1 MKFSK
6 LTLAIAATLTA
17 TASFNALAMD
27 LYVDTK
33 TKQIYAEPG
42 RGRMLL
48 GAFEKVGSGA
58 PTTTVAAPAPAA
70 EIAAIKHDLELK
82 TNEIKALSEQAEEAK
97 KPDAV
102 KVSLNNGIRFETR
115 DGNFTSEI
123 HGRIQVDSQENV
135 NQDLHN
141 SFGTGT
147 APNNATGIPGM
158 GAPYKMDNSVGI
170 RRARLSMEGT
180 VYKDTDYKFEYDFAR
195 AGMIGSGSVAGVTQN
210 TSLAGGI
217 TDAFARYNFNKK
229 LSVKL
234 GSFKEPLTLE
244 DTTSDI
250 QTSFI
255 ERSMAVNAF
264 VDNLNIF
271 KVGIGGNYSAD
282 RWLVATAL
290 QTQGP
295 GAMNGATSYVQPTV
309 NNQSAGGDTQWE
321 LNGRVAGT
329 PWMESPTKLLHVGG
343 WGSYTS
349 VNNNLN
355 GNGSAA
361 NGGVAFGTQ
370 MGNMDRTNILNTGN
384 LTTVSATNNPASPPN
399 LVATAYNRFGAETA
413 VVYGPFSAQAE
424 FLQTNVN
431 GNGYSNNAMTGYYGY
446 VTYFL
451 TGESRNYVT
460 RTGAF
465 DRVKPNHNFDM
476 KGGWGA
482 WELLAGFDEL
492 NLRSGGGNGTST
504 STKINGGS
512 AELGKLGVNW
522 YFNPRVR
529 LNTNYV
535 HAFNI
540 NTTGVTNATAQAF
553 NNAKLDMI
561 ESRVQIDW

>member
-1 MKFSK
+1 MKHTK
-6 LTLAIAATLTA
+6 LVLAMAATLTA
-17 TASFNALAMD
+17 TASFSALAMD
-27 LYVDTK
+27 LYVDSK
-33 TKQIYAEPG
+33 TKQVFTEPG
-42 RGRMLL
+42 KGRVLL
-48 GAFEKVGSGA
+48 NDSGNSKSGHTPFV
-58 PTTTVAAPAPAA
+58 PTPVAAPAADI
-70 EIAAIKHDLELK
+70 EAIKKDLELK
-82 TNEIKALSEQAEEAK
+82 TNEIKALTEKADESA

-102 KVSLNNGIRFETR
+102 KVSLTNGVKFETR
-115 DGNFTSEI
+115 DGNFTTEI
-123 HGRIQVDSQENV
+123 HGRMQVDSQENV
-135 NQDLHN
+135 NQQLHN
-141 SFGTGT
+141 SFVSGTGAPT
-147 APNNATGIPGM
+147 AL
-158 GAPYKMDNSVGI
+158 DNSVGI

-195 AGMIGSGSVAGVTQN
+195 AGMVGQLAGSTVTTQN
-210 TSLAGGI
+210 TSIAGGI

-295 GAMNGATSYVQPTV
+295 GAMNTATSYVQPSV
-309 NNQSAGGDTQWE
+309 NSQQGAGNTQWE

-349 VNNNLN
+349 VNNNIN
-355 GNGSAA
+355 GNGSLF

-370 MGNMDRTNILNTGN
+370 MGNMDRTPILSTGN
-384 LTTVSATNNPASPPN
+384 LSASATQ
-399 LVATAYNRFGAETA
+399 LATAYNRFGAETA
-413 VVYGPFSAQAE
+413 VVLGPFSAQAE
-424 FLQTNVN
+424 YLQTNVS
-431 GNGYSNNAMTGYYGY
+431 GNGYSNNSMGGYYGY
-446 VTYFL
+446 VTYFV

-460 RTGAF
+460 KTGAF
-465 DRVKPNHNFDM
+465 DRVKPKHNFDM
-476 KGGWGA
+476 KGGMGA

-492 NLRSGGGNGTST
+492 NLKSGD
-504 STKINGGS
+504 KINGGS
-512 AELGKLGVNW
+512 AELGKLGINW

-540 NTTGVTNATAQAF
+540 NTTGMPVTQAPAAF

-561 ESRVQIDW
+561 ESRIQLDW

>member
-1 MKFSK
+1 MKHTK
-6 LTLAIAATLTA
+6 LVLAIAATLTA
-17 TASFNALAMD
+17 TASFSALAMD
-27 LYVDTK
+27 LYVDSK
-33 TKQIYAEPG
+33 TKQVFTEPG
-42 RGRMLL
+42 KGRVLL
-48 GAFEKVGSGA
+48 NDSGNSKSGHTPFV
-58 PTTTVAAPAPAA
+58 PTPVAAPAADI
-70 EIAAIKHDLELK
+70 EAIKKDLELK
-82 TNEIKALSEQAEEAK
+82 TNEIKALTEKADESA

-102 KVSLNNGIRFETR
+102 KVSLTNGVKFETR
-115 DGNFTSEI
+115 DGNFTTEI
-123 HGRIQVDSQENV
+123 HGRMQVDSQENV
-135 NQDLHN
+135 NQQLHN
-141 SFGTGT
+141 SFVSGTG
-147 APNNATGIPGM
+147 APLAL
-158 GAPYKMDNSVGI
+158 DNSVGI

-195 AGMIGSGSVAGVTQN
+195 AGMVGGTGAIVANTQN

-271 KVGIGGNYSAD
+271 KVGIGANYSAD

-309 NNQSAGGDTQWE
+309 NSQSGAGNTSWE

-329 PWMESPTKLLHVGG
+329 PWMASPTQLLHVGG

-349 VNNNLN
+349 VNNNIN
-355 GNGSAA
+355 GNGSLA

-370 MGNMDRTNILNTGN
+370 MGNMDRTSILNTGN
-384 LTTVSATNNPASPPN
+384 LSASATQ
-399 LVATAYNRFGAETA
+399 LATAYNRFGAETA
-413 VVYGPFSAQAE
+413 VVLGPFSAQAE
-424 FLQTNVN
+424 YLQTNVS
-431 GNGYSNNAMTGYYGY
+431 GNGYSNNSMGGYYGY
-446 VTYFL
+446 VTYFV

-460 RTGAF
+460 KTGAF
-465 DRVKPNHNFDM
+465 DRVKPKHNFDM
-476 KGGWGA
+476 KGGMGA

-492 NLRSGGGNGTST
+492 NLKSGD
-504 STKINGGS
+504 KINGGS
-512 AELGKLGVNW
+512 AELGKLGINW

-540 NTTGVTNATAQAF
+540 NTTGMSGTGTPAAF

-561 ESRVQIDW
+561 ESRIQLDW

>member
-1 MKFSK
+1 HTK
-6 LTLAIAATLTA
+6 LVMAIAATLTV
-17 TASFNALAMD
+17 TTSFSALALD
-27 LYVDTK
+27 LYVDSK
-33 TKQIYAEPG
+33 TKQVFTEPG
-42 RGRMLL
+42 KGRVLL
-48 GAFEKVGSGA
+48 GDSNKVSNTPFV
-58 PTTTVAAPAPAA
+58 PTPVAAPAADI
-70 EIAAIKHDLELK
+70 EAIKKDLELK
-82 TNEIKALSEQAEEAK
+82 TNEIKALTEKADESA

-102 KVSLNNGIRFETR
+102 KVSLTNGVKFETR
-115 DGNFTSEI
+115 DGNFTTEI
-123 HGRIQVDSQENV
+123 HGRMQVDSQENV
-135 NQDLHN
+135 NQQLHN
-141 SFGTGT
+141 SFVSGTG
-147 APNNATGIPGM
+147 APLAL
-158 GAPYKMDNSVGI
+158 DNSVGI

-195 AGMIGSGSVAGVTQN
+195 AGMVGGTGATVANTQN

-271 KVGIGGNYSAD
+271 KVGIGANYSAD

-309 NNQSAGGDTQWE
+309 NSQSGAGNTSWE

-329 PWMESPTKLLHVGG
+329 PWMASPTQLLHVGG

-349 VNNNLN
+349 VNNNMN
-355 GNGSAA
+355 GGGSLA

-370 MGNMDRTNILNTGN
+370 MGNMDRTSILNTGN
-384 LTTVSATNNPASPPN
+384 LSASATQ
-399 LVATAYNRFGAETA
+399 LATAYNRFGAETA
-413 VVYGPFSAQAE
+413 VVLGPFSAQAE
-424 FLQTNVN
+424 YLQTNVS
-431 GNGYSNNAMTGYYGY
+431 GNGYSNNSMGGYYGY
-446 VTYFL
+446 VTYFV

-460 RTGAF
+460 KTGAF
-465 DRVKPNHNFDM
+465 DRVKPKHNFDM
-476 KGGWGA
+476 KGGMGA

-492 NLRSGGGNGTST
+492 NLKSGD
-504 STKINGGS
+504 KINGGS
-512 AELGKLGVNW
+512 AELGKLGINW

-540 NTTGVTNATAQAF
+540 NTTGMSGTGTPAAF

-561 ESRVQIDW
+561 ESRIQLDW

>member
-1 MKFSK
+1 MKHTK
-6 LTLAIAATLTA
+6 LVLAIAATLTA
-17 TASFNALAMD
+17 TASFSALAMD
-27 LYVDTK
+27 LYVDSK
-33 TKQIYAEPG
+33 TKQVFTEPG
-42 RGRMLL
+42 KGRVLL
-48 GAFEKVGSGA
+48 NDSGNSKSGHTPFV
-58 PTTTVAAPAPAA
+58 PTPVAAPAADI
-70 EIAAIKHDLELK
+70 EAIKKDLELK
-82 TNEIKALSEQAEEAK
+82 TNEIKALTEKADESA

-102 KVSLNNGIRFETR
+102 KVSLTNGVKFETR
-115 DGNFTSEI
+115 DGNFTTEI
-123 HGRIQVDSQENV
+123 HGRMQVDSQENV
-135 NQDLHN
+135 NQQLNN
-141 SFGTGT
+141 SFVPGTG
-147 APNNATGIPGM
+147 APLAL
-158 GAPYKMDNSVGI
+158 DNSVGI

-195 AGMIGSGSVAGVTQN
+195 AGMVGGTGATVANTQN

-271 KVGIGGNYSAD
+271 KVGIGANYSAD

-295 GAMNGATSYVQPTV
+295 GAMNSATSYVQPTV
-309 NNQSAGGDTQWE
+309 NSQSGAGNTSWE

-329 PWMESPTKLLHVGG
+329 PWMASPTQLLHVGG

-349 VNNNLN
+349 VNNNMK
-355 GNGSAA
+355 GDGSLA

-370 MGNMDRTNILNTGN
+370 MGNMDRTSILNTGN
-384 LTTVSATNNPASPPN
+384 LSASATQ
-399 LVATAYNRFGAETA
+399 LATAYNRFGAETA
-413 VVYGPFSAQAE
+413 VVLGPFSAQAE
-424 FLQTNVN
+424 YLQTNVS
-431 GNGYSNNAMTGYYGY
+431 GNGYSNNSMGGYYGY
-446 VTYFL
+446 VTYFV

-460 RTGAF
+460 KTGAF
-465 DRVKPNHNFDM
+465 DRVKPKHNFDM
-476 KGGWGA
+476 KGGMGA

-492 NLRSGGGNGTST
+492 NLKSGD
-504 STKINGGS
+504 KINGGS
-512 AELGKLGVNW
+512 AELGKLGINW

-540 NTTGVTNATAQAF
+540 NTTGMPVTQAPAAF

-561 ESRVQIDW
+561 ESRIQLDW

>member
-1 MKFSK
+1 MKHTK
-6 LTLAIAATLTA
+6 LVLAIAATLTA
-17 TASFNALAMD
+17 TASFSALAMD
-27 LYVDTK
+27 LYVDSK
-33 TKQIYAEPG
+33 TKQVFTEPG
-42 RGRMLL
+42 KGRVLL
-48 GAFEKVGSGA
+48 NDSGNSKSGHTPFV
-58 PTTTVAAPAPAA
+58 PTPVAAPAADI
-70 EIAAIKHDLELK
+70 EAIKKDLELK
-82 TNEIKALSEQAEEAK
+82 TNEIKALTEKADESA

-102 KVSLNNGIRFETR
+102 KVSLTNGVKFETR
-115 DGNFTSEI
+115 DGNFTTEI
-123 HGRIQVDSQENV
+123 HGRMQVDSQENV
-135 NQDLHN
+135 NQQLHN
-141 SFGTGT
+141 SFVSGTG
-147 APNNATGIPGM
+147 APLAL
-158 GAPYKMDNSVGI
+158 DNSVGI

-195 AGMIGSGSVAGVTQN
+195 AGMVGGTGATVANTQN

-271 KVGIGGNYSAD
+271 KVGIGANYSAD

-309 NNQSAGGDTQWE
+309 NSQSGAGNTSWE

-329 PWMESPTKLLHVGG
+329 PWMASPTQLLPVGG

-349 VNNNLN
+349 VNNNMK
-355 GNGSAA
+355 GDGSLA

-370 MGNMDRTNILNTGN
+370 MGNMDRTSILNTGN
-384 LTTVSATNNPASPPN
+384 LSASATQ
-399 LVATAYNRFGAETA
+399 LATAYNRFGAETA
-413 VVYGPFSAQAE
+413 VVLGPFSAQAE
-424 FLQTNVN
+424 YLQTNVS
-431 GNGYSNNAMTGYYGY
+431 GNGYSNNSMGGYYGY
-446 VTYFL
+446 VTYFV

-460 RTGAF
+460 KTGAF
-465 DRVKPNHNFDM
+465 DRVKPKHNFDM
-476 KGGWGA
+476 KGGMGA

-492 NLRSGGGNGTST
+492 NLKSGD
-504 STKINGGS
+504 KINGGS
-512 AELGKLGVNW
+512 AELGKLGINW

-540 NTTGVTNATAQAF
+540 NTTGMSGTGTPAAF

-561 ESRVQIDW
+561 ESRIQLDW

>member
-1 MKFSK
+1 MKHTK
-6 LTLAIAATLTA
+6 LVLAMAATLTA
-17 TASFNALAMD
+17 TASFSALAMD
-27 LYVDTK
+27 LYVDSK
-33 TKQIYAEPG
+33 TKQVFTEPG
-42 RGRMLL
+42 KGRVLL
-48 GAFEKVGSGA
+48 NDSGNSKSGHTPFV
-58 PTTTVAAPAPAA
+58 PTPVAAPAADI
-70 EIAAIKHDLELK
+70 EAIKKDLELK
-82 TNEIKALSEQAEEAK
+82 TNEIKALTEKADESA

-102 KVSLNNGIRFETR
+102 KVSLTNGVKFETR
-115 DGNFTSEI
+115 DGNFTTEI
-123 HGRIQVDSQENV
+123 HGRMQVDSQENV
-135 NQDLHN
+135 NQQLHN
-141 SFGTGT
+141 SFVSGTGAPT
-147 APNNATGIPGM
+147 AL
-158 GAPYKMDNSVGI
+158 DNSVGI

-195 AGMIGSGSVAGVTQN
+195 AGMVGQLAGSTVTTQN
-210 TSLAGGI
+210 TSIAGGI

-295 GAMNGATSYVQPTV
+295 GAMNTATSYVQPSV
-309 NNQSAGGDTQWE
+309 NSQQGAGNTQWE

-349 VNNNLN
+349 VNNNIN
-355 GNGSAA
+355 GNGSLF

-370 MGNMDRTNILNTGN
+370 MGNMDRTPILSTGN
-384 LTTVSATNNPASPPN
+384 LSASATQ
-399 LVATAYNRFGAETA
+399 LATAYNRFGAETA
-413 VVYGPFSAQAE
+413 VVLGPFSAQAE
-424 FLQTNVN
+424 YLQTNVS
-431 GNGYSNNAMTGYYGY
+431 GNGYSNNSMGGYYGY
-446 VTYFL
+446 VTYFV

-460 RTGAF
+460 KTGAF
-465 DRVKPNHNFDM
+465 DRVKPKHNFDM
-476 KGGWGA
+476 KGGMGA

-492 NLRSGGGNGTST
+492 NLKSGD
-504 STKINGGS
+504 KINGGS
-512 AELGKLGVNW
+512 AELGKLGINW

-540 NTTGVTNATAQAF
+540 NTTGMSGTGTPAAF

-561 ESRVQIDW
+561 ESRIQLDW

>member
-1 MKFSK
+1 MKHTK
-6 LTLAIAATLTA
+6 LVLAIAATLTA
-17 TASFNALAMD
+17 TASFSALAMD
-27 LYVDTK
+27 LYVDSK
-33 TKQIYAEPG
+33 TKQVFTEPG
-42 RGRMLL
+42 KGRVLL
-48 GAFEKVGSGA
+48 NDSGNSKSGHTPFV
-58 PTTTVAAPAPAA
+58 PTPVAAPAADI
-70 EIAAIKHDLELK
+70 EAIKKDLELK
-82 TNEIKALSEQAEEAK
+82 TNEIKALTEKADESA

-102 KVSLNNGIRFETR
+102 KVSLTNGVKFETR
-115 DGNFTSEI
+115 DGNFTTEI
-123 HGRIQVDSQENV
+123 HGRMQVDSQENV
-135 NQDLHN
+135 NQQLHN
-141 SFGTGT
+141 SFVSGTG
-147 APNNATGIPGM
+147 APLAL
-158 GAPYKMDNSVGI
+158 DNSVGI

-195 AGMIGSGSVAGVTQN
+195 AGMVGGTGATVANTQN

-271 KVGIGGNYSAD
+271 KVGIGANYSAD

-309 NNQSAGGDTQWE
+309 NSQSGAGNTSWE

-329 PWMESPTKLLHVGG
+329 PWMASPTQLLHVGG

-349 VNNNLN
+349 VNNNMN
-355 GNGSAA
+355 GGGSLA

-370 MGNMDRTNILNTGN
+370 MGNMDRTSILNTGN
-384 LTTVSATNNPASPPN
+384 LSASATQ
-399 LVATAYNRFGAETA
+399 LATAYNRFGAETA
-413 VVYGPFSAQAE
+413 VVLGPFSAQAE
-424 FLQTNVN
+424 YLQTNVS
-431 GNGYSNNAMTGYYGY
+431 GNGYSNNSMGGYYGY
-446 VTYFL
+446 VTYFV

-460 RTGAF
+460 KTGAF
-465 DRVKPNHNFDM
+465 DRVKPKHNFDM
-476 KGGWGA
+476 KGGMGA

-492 NLRSGGGNGTST
+492 NLKSGD
-504 STKINGGS
+504 KINGGS
-512 AELGKLGVNW
+512 AELGKLGINW

-540 NTTGVTNATAQAF
+540 NTTGMSGTGTPAAF

-561 ESRVQIDW
+561 ESRIQLDW

>member
-1 MKFSK
+1 MKHTK
-6 LTLAIAATLTA
+6 LVLAIAATLTA
-17 TASFNALAMD
+17 TASFSALAMD
-27 LYVDTK
+27 LYVDSK
-33 TKQIYAEPG
+33 TKQVFTEPG
-42 RGRMLL
+42 KGRVLL
-48 GAFEKVGSGA
+48 NDSGNSKSGHTPFV
-58 PTTTVAAPAPAA
+58 PTPVAAPAADI
-70 EIAAIKHDLELK
+70 EAIKKDLELK
-82 TNEIKALSEQAEEAK
+82 TNEIKALTEKADESA

-102 KVSLNNGIRFETR
+102 KVSLTNGVKFETR
-115 DGNFTSEI
+115 DGNFTTEI
-123 HGRIQVDSQENV
+123 HGRMQVDSQENV
-135 NQDLHN
+135 NQQLHN
-141 SFGTGT
+141 SFVSGTG
-147 APNNATGIPGM
+147 APLAL
-158 GAPYKMDNSVGI
+158 DNSVGI

-195 AGMIGSGSVAGVTQN
+195 AGMVGGTGATVANTQN

-271 KVGIGGNYSAD
+271 KVGIGANYSAD

-309 NNQSAGGDTQWE
+309 NSQSGAGNTSWE

-329 PWMESPTKLLHVGG
+329 PWMASPTQLLHVGG

-349 VNNNLN
+349 VNNNMK
-355 GNGSAA
+355 GDGSLA

-370 MGNMDRTNILNTGN
+370 MGNMDRTSILNTGN
-384 LTTVSATNNPASPPN
+384 LSASATQ
-399 LVATAYNRFGAETA
+399 LATAYNRFGAETA
-413 VVYGPFSAQAE
+413 VVLGPFSAQAE
-424 FLQTNVN
+424 YLQTNVS
-431 GNGYSNNAMTGYYGY
+431 GNGYSNNSMGGYYGY
-446 VTYFL
+446 VTYFV

-460 RTGAF
+460 KTGAF
-465 DRVKPNHNFDM
+465 DRVKPKHNFDM
-476 KGGWGA
+476 KGGMGA

-492 NLRSGGGNGTST
+492 NLKSGD
-504 STKINGGS
+504 KINGGS
-512 AELGKLGVNW
+512 AELGKLGINW

-540 NTTGVTNATAQAF
+540 NTTGMSATGTPAAF

-561 ESRVQIDW
+561 ESRIQLDW

>member
-6 LTLAIAATLTA
+6 LTIAIAATLTA

-42 RGRMLL
+42 RGRVLM
-48 GAFEKVGSGA
+48 GAYEKVTNA
-58 PTTTVAAPAPAA
+58 PASAVVAAPAPAA
-70 EIAAIKHDLELK
+70 AEIAAIKQDLELK
-82 TNEIKALSEQAEEAK
+82 TNEIKALTEKADEAT
-97 KPDAV
+97 KPDSV
-102 KVSLNNGIRFETR
+102 KVSLNNGVKFETK
-115 DGNFTSEI
+115 DGNFTTEI
-123 HGRIQVDSQENV
+123 HGRMQVDSQENV
-135 NQDLHN
+135 NQQLHN
-141 SFGTGT
+141 SFLT
-147 APNNATGIPGM
+147 AG
-158 GAPYKMDNSVGI
+158 GAPAALDNSVGI

-195 AGMIGSGSVAGVTQN
+195 AGMVGQIAGSTVTTQN

-271 KVGIGGNYSAD
+271 KVGIGANYSAD

-295 GAMNGATSYVQPTV
+295 GAMNTATSYVQPSV
-309 NNQSAGGDTQWE
+309 NSQAGAGNTSWE

-329 PWMESPTKLLHVGG
+329 PWMASPTQLLHLGG

-349 VNNNLN
+349 VNNNYN
-355 GNGSAA
+355 GNGTLA
-361 NGGVAFGTQ
+361 NGGVTFGTQ
-370 MGNMDRTNILNTGN
+370 MGNMDRTSILNTGN
-384 LTTVSATNNPASPPN
+384 LSSAAVGGN
-399 LVATAYNRFGAETA
+399 VATAYNRFGAETA
-413 VVYGPFSAQAE
+413 VVLGPFSAQAE
-424 FLQTNVN
+424 YLQTNVS
-431 GNGYSNNAMTGYYGY
+431 GNGYSNNALTGYYGY
-446 VTYFL
+446 MTYFL

-460 RTGAF
+460 KTGAF
-465 DRVKPNHNFDM
+465 DRVKPKRNFDM
-476 KGGWGA
+476 KGGMGA
-482 WELLAGFDEL
+482 WELLVGFDEL
-492 NLRSGGGNGTST
+492 NLRSGD
-504 STKINGGS
+504 KINGGV
-512 AELGKLGVNW
+512 ADLGKLGVNW
-522 YFNPRVR
+522 YFNPRIR
-529 LNTNYV
+529 LNTNWV

-540 NTTGVTNATAQAF
+540 NTTGMSATG
-553 NNAKLDMI
+553 I
-561 ESRVQIDW
+561 YVVV

>member
-1 MKFSK
+1 MKHTK
-6 LTLAIAATLTA
+6 LVLAIAATLTA
-17 TASFNALAMD
+17 TASFSALAMD
-27 LYVDTK
+27 LYVDSK
-33 TKQIYAEPG
+33 TKQVFTEPG
-42 RGRMLL
+42 KGRVLL
-48 GAFEKVGSGA
+48 NDSGNSKSGHTPFV
-58 PTTTVAAPAPAA
+58 PTPVAAPAADI
-70 EIAAIKHDLELK
+70 EAIKKDLELK
-82 TNEIKALSEQAEEAK
+82 TNEIKALTEKADESA

-102 KVSLNNGIRFETR
+102 KVSLTNGVKFETR
-115 DGNFTSEI
+115 DGNFTTEI
-123 HGRIQVDSQENV
+123 HGRMQVDSQENV
-135 NQDLHN
+135 NQQLHN
-141 SFGTGT
+141 SFVSGTG
-147 APNNATGIPGM
+147 APLAL
-158 GAPYKMDNSVGI
+158 DNSVGI

-195 AGMIGSGSVAGVTQN
+195 AGMVGGTGATVANTQN

-271 KVGIGGNYSAD
+271 KVGIGANYSAD

-309 NNQSAGGDTQWE
+309 NSQSGAGNTSWE

-329 PWMESPTKLLHVGG
+329 PWMASPTQLLHVGG

-349 VNNNLN
+349 VNNNMT
-355 GNGSAA
+355 GDGSLA

-370 MGNMDRTNILNTGN
+370 MGNMDRTSILNTGN
-384 LTTVSATNNPASPPN
+384 LSASATQ
-399 LVATAYNRFGAETA
+399 LATAYNRFGAETA
-413 VVYGPFSAQAE
+413 VVLGPFSAQAE
-424 FLQTNVN
+424 YLQTNVS
-431 GNGYSNNAMTGYYGY
+431 GNGYSNNSMGGYYGY
-446 VTYFL
+446 VTYFV

-460 RTGAF
+460 KTGAF
-465 DRVKPNHNFDM
+465 DRVKPKHNFDM
-476 KGGWGA
+476 KGGMGA

-492 NLRSGGGNGTST
+492 NLKSGD
-504 STKINGGS
+504 KINGGS
-512 AELGKLGVNW
+512 AELGKLGINW

-540 NTTGVTNATAQAF
+540 NTTGMPVTQAPAAF

-561 ESRVQIDW
+561 ESRIQLDW

>member
-1 MKFSK
+1 MKHTK
-6 LTLAIAATLTA
+6 LVIAMAATLSA
-17 TASFNALAMD
+17 TASFSALAMD
-27 LYVDTK
+27 LYVDSK
-33 TKQIYAEPG
+33 TKQVFTEPG
-42 RGRMLL
+42 KGRVLL
-48 GAFEKVGSGA
+48 NDSGHSKSGHT
-58 PTTTVAAPAPAA
+58 PFVPTVAPVAA
-70 EIAAIKHDLELK
+70 TDIEAIKKDLELK
-82 TNEIKALSEQAEEAK
+82 TNEIKALTEKADESS

-102 KVSLNNGIRFETR
+102 KVSLTNGVKFETR
-115 DGNFTSEI
+115 DGNFTTEI
-123 HGRIQVDSQENV
+123 HGRMQVDSQENV
-135 NQDLHN
+135 NQQLHN
-141 SFGTGT
+141 SFVSGTG
-147 APNNATGIPGM
+147 APLAL
-158 GAPYKMDNSVGI
+158 DNSVGI

-195 AGMIGSGSVAGVTQN
+195 AGMVGQIAGSTVTTQN

-271 KVGIGGNYSAD
+271 KVGIGANYSAD

-295 GAMNGATSYVQPTV
+295 GAMNTATSYVQPSV
-309 NNQSAGGDTQWE
+309 DSQAGAGNTSWE

-329 PWMESPTKLLHVGG
+329 PWMASPTQLLHLGG

-349 VNNNLN
+349 VNNNYN
-355 GNGSAA
+355 GNGTLA
-361 NGGVAFGTQ
+361 NGGVTFGTQ
-370 MGNMDRTNILNTGN
+370 MGNMDRTSILNTGN
-384 LTTVSATNNPASPPN
+384 LSSAAVGGN
-399 LVATAYNRFGAETA
+399 VATAYNRFGAETA
-413 VVYGPFSAQAE
+413 VVLGPFSAQAE
-424 FLQTNVN
+424 YLQTNVS
-431 GNGYSNNAMTGYYGY
+431 GNGYSNNSMGGYYGY
-446 VTYFL
+446 VTYFV

-460 RTGAF
+460 KTGAF
-465 DRVKPNHNFDM
+465 DRVKPKHNFDM
-476 KGGWGA
+476 KGGMGA

-492 NLRSGGGNGTST
+492 NLKSGD
-504 STKINGGS
+504 KINGGS
-512 AELGKLGVNW
+512 AELGKLGINW

-540 NTTGVTNATAQAF
+540 NTSGMSATGTPAAF

-561 ESRVQIDW
+561 ESRIQLDW

>member
-1 MKFSK
+1 MKHTK
-6 LTLAIAATLTA
+6 LVLAMAATLTA
-17 TASFNALAMD
+17 TASFSALAMD
-27 LYVDTK
+27 LYVDSK
-33 TKQIYAEPG
+33 TKQVFTEPG
-42 RGRMLL
+42 KGRVLL
-48 GAFEKVGSGA
+48 NDSGNSKSGHTPFV
-58 PTTTVAAPAPAA
+58 PTPVAAPAADI
-70 EIAAIKHDLELK
+70 EAIKKDLELK
-82 TNEIKALSEQAEEAK
+82 TNEIKALTEKADESA

-102 KVSLNNGIRFETR
+102 KVSLTNGVKFETR
-115 DGNFTSEI
+115 DGNFTTEI
-123 HGRIQVDSQENV
+123 HGRMQVDSQENV
-135 NQDLHN
+135 NQQLHN
-141 SFGTGT
+141 SFVSGTG
-147 APNNATGIPGM
+147 APLAL
-158 GAPYKMDNSVGI
+158 DNSVGI

-195 AGMIGSGSVAGVTQN
+195 AGMVGQLAGSTVTTQN
-210 TSLAGGI
+210 TSIAGGI

-229 LSVKL
+229 LSVKF

-295 GAMNGATSYVQPTV
+295 GAMNTATSYVQPSV
-309 NNQSAGGDTQWE
+309 NSQSGAGNTQWE

-349 VNNNLN
+349 VNNNIN
-355 GNGSAA
+355 GNGTVA
-361 NGGVAFGTQ
+361 NGGVTFGTQ
-370 MGNMDRTNILNTGN
+370 MGNMDRTPILNTGN
-384 LTTVSATNNPASPPN
+384 LTAANGSQI
-399 LVATAYNRFGAETA
+399 ATAYNRFGAETA
-413 VVYGPFSAQAE
+413 VVLGPFSAQAE
-424 FLQTNVN
+424 YLQTNVS
-431 GNGYSNNAMTGYYGY
+431 GNGYSNNSMGGYYGY
-446 VTYFL
+446 VTYFV

-460 RTGAF
+460 KTGAF
-465 DRVKPNHNFDM
+465 DRVKPKHNFDM
-476 KGGWGA
+476 KGGMGA

-492 NLRSGGGNGTST
+492 NLKSGD
-504 STKINGGS
+504 KINGGS
-512 AELGKLGVNW
+512 AELGKLGINW

-540 NTTGVTNATAQAF
+540 NTTGMSGTGTPAAF

-561 ESRVQIDW
+561 ESRIQLDW

>member
-1 MKFSK
+1 MKHTK
-6 LTLAIAATLTA
+6 LVLAIAATLTA
-17 TASFNALAMD
+17 TASFSALAMD
-27 LYVDTK
+27 LYVDSK
-33 TKQIYAEPG
+33 TKQVFTEPG
-42 RGRMLL
+42 KGRVLL
-48 GAFEKVGSGA
+48 NDSGNSKSGHTPFV
-58 PTTTVAAPAPAA
+58 PTPVAAPAADI
-70 EIAAIKHDLELK
+70 EAIKKDLELK
-82 TNEIKALSEQAEEAK
+82 TNEIKALTEKADESA

-102 KVSLNNGIRFETR
+102 KVSLTNGVKFETR
-115 DGNFTSEI
+115 DGNFTTEI
-123 HGRIQVDSQENV
+123 HGRMQVDSQENV
-135 NQDLHN
+135 NQQLHN
-141 SFGTGT
+141 SFVSGTG
-147 APNNATGIPGM
+147 APLAL
-158 GAPYKMDNSVGI
+158 DNSVGI

-195 AGMIGSGSVAGVTQN
+195 AGMVGGTGATVANTQN

-271 KVGIGGNYSAD
+271 KVGIGANYSAD

-309 NNQSAGGDTQWE
+309 NSQSGAGNTSWE

-329 PWMESPTKLLHVGG
+329 PWMASPTQLLHVGG

-349 VNNNLN
+349 VNNNIN
-355 GNGSAA
+355 GNGSLA

-370 MGNMDRTNILNTGN
+370 MGNMDRTNILTTGN
-384 LTTVSATNNPASPPN
+384 LSASATQ
-399 LVATAYNRFGAETA
+399 LATAYNRFGAETA
-413 VVYGPFSAQAE
+413 VVLGPFSAQAE
-424 FLQTNVN
+424 YLQTNVS
-431 GNGYSNNAMTGYYGY
+431 GNGYSNNSMGGYYGY
-446 VTYFL
+446 VTYFV

-460 RTGAF
+460 KTGAF
-465 DRVKPNHNFDM
+465 DRVKPKHNFDM
-476 KGGWGA
+476 KGGMGA

-492 NLRSGGGNGTST
+492 NLKSGD
-504 STKINGGS
+504 KINGGS
-512 AELGKLGVNW
+512 AELGKLGINW

-540 NTTGVTNATAQAF
+540 NTTGMSGTGAPAAF

-561 ESRVQIDW
+561 ESRIQLDW

>member
-1 MKFSK
+1 MKHTK
-6 LTLAIAATLTA
+6 LVLAIAATLTA
-17 TASFNALAMD
+17 TASFSALAMD
-27 LYVDTK
+27 LYVDSK
-33 TKQIYAEPG
+33 TKQVFTEPG
-42 RGRMLL
+42 KGRVLL
-48 GAFEKVGSGA
+48 NDSGNSKSGHTPFV
-58 PTTTVAAPAPAA
+58 PTPVAAPAADI
-70 EIAAIKHDLELK
+70 EAIKKDLELK
-82 TNEIKALSEQAEEAK
+82 TNEIKALTEKADESA

-102 KVSLNNGIRFETR
+102 KVSLTNGVKFETR
-115 DGNFTSEI
+115 DGNFTTEI
-123 HGRIQVDSQENV
+123 HGRMQVDSQENV
-135 NQDLHN
+135 NQQLHN
-141 SFGTGT
+141 SFVSGTG
-147 APNNATGIPGM
+147 APLAL
-158 GAPYKMDNSVGI
+158 DNSVGI

-195 AGMIGSGSVAGVTQN
+195 AGMVGGTGATVANTQN

-271 KVGIGGNYSAD
+271 KVGIGANYSAD

-295 GAMNGATSYVQPTV
+295 GAMNSATSYVQPTV
-309 NNQSAGGDTQWE
+309 NSQSGAGNTSWE

-329 PWMESPTKLLHVGG
+329 PWMASPTQLLHVGG

-349 VNNNLN
+349 VNNNMT
-355 GNGSAA
+355 GDGSLA

-370 MGNMDRTNILNTGN
+370 MGNMDRTSILNTGN
-384 LTTVSATNNPASPPN
+384 LSASATQ
-399 LVATAYNRFGAETA
+399 LATAYNRFGAETA
-413 VVYGPFSAQAE
+413 VVLGPFSAQAE
-424 FLQTNVN
+424 YLQTNVS
-431 GNGYSNNAMTGYYGY
+431 GNGYSNNSMGGYYGY
-446 VTYFL
+446 VTYFV

-460 RTGAF
+460 KTGAF
-465 DRVKPNHNFDM
+465 DRVKPKHNFDM
-476 KGGWGA
+476 KGGMGA

-492 NLRSGGGNGTST
+492 NLKSGD
-504 STKINGGS
+504 KINGGS
-512 AELGKLGVNW
+512 AELGKLGINW

-540 NTTGVTNATAQAF
+540 NTTGMSGTGTPAAF

-561 ESRVQIDW
+561 ESRIQLDW

>member
-1 MKFSK
+1 MKHTK
-6 LTLAIAATLTA
+6 LVLAIAATLTA
-17 TASFNALAMD
+17 TASFSALAMD
-27 LYVDTK
+27 LYVDSK
-33 TKQIYAEPG
+33 TKQVFTEPG
-42 RGRMLL
+42 KGRVLL
-48 GAFEKVGSGA
+48 NDSGNSKSGHTPFV
-58 PTTTVAAPAPAA
+58 PTPVAAPAADI
-70 EIAAIKHDLELK
+70 EAIKKDLELK
-82 TNEIKALSEQAEEAK
+82 TNEIKALTEKADESA

-102 KVSLNNGIRFETR
+102 KVSLTNGVKFETR
-115 DGNFTSEI
+115 DGNFTTEI
-123 HGRIQVDSQENV
+123 HGRMQVDSQENV
-135 NQDLHN
+135 NQQLHN
-141 SFGTGT
+141 SFVSGTG
-147 APNNATGIPGM
+147 APLAL
-158 GAPYKMDNSVGI
+158 DNSVGI

-195 AGMIGSGSVAGVTQN
+195 AGMVGGTGAIVANTQN

-271 KVGIGGNYSAD
+271 KVGIGANYSAD

-309 NNQSAGGDTQWE
+309 NSQSGAGNTSWE

-329 PWMESPTKLLHVGG
+329 PWMASPTQLLHVGG

-349 VNNNLN
+349 VNNNIN
-355 GNGSAA
+355 GNGSLA

-370 MGNMDRTNILNTGN
+370 MGNMDRTNILTTGN
-384 LTTVSATNNPASPPN
+384 LSASATQ
-399 LVATAYNRFGAETA
+399 LATAYNRFGAETA
-413 VVYGPFSAQAE
+413 VVLGPFSAQAE
-424 FLQTNVN
+424 YLQTNVS
-431 GNGYSNNAMTGYYGY
+431 GNGYSNNSMGGYYGY
-446 VTYFL
+446 VTYFV

-460 RTGAF
+460 KTGAF
-465 DRVKPNHNFDM
+465 DRVKPKHNFDM
-476 KGGWGA
+476 KGGMGA

-492 NLRSGGGNGTST
+492 NLKSGD
-504 STKINGGS
+504 KINGGS
-512 AELGKLGVNW
+512 AELGKLGINW

-540 NTTGVTNATAQAF
+540 NTTGMSGTGAPAAF

-561 ESRVQIDW
+561 ESRIQLDW

>member
-1 MKFSK
+1 MKHTK
-6 LTLAIAATLTA
+6 LVLAMAATLTA
-17 TASFNALAMD
+17 TASFSALAMD
-27 LYVDTK
+27 LYVDSK
-33 TKQIYAEPG
+33 TKQVFTEPG
-42 RGRMLL
+42 KGRVLL
-48 GAFEKVGSGA
+48 NDSGNSKSGHTPFV
-58 PTTTVAAPAPAA
+58 PTPVAAPAADI
-70 EIAAIKHDLELK
+70 EAIKKDLELK
-82 TNEIKALSEQAEEAK
+82 TNEIKALTEKADESA

-102 KVSLNNGIRFETR
+102 KVSLTNGVKFETR
-115 DGNFTSEI
+115 DGNFTTEI
-123 HGRIQVDSQENV
+123 HGRMQVDSQENV
-135 NQDLHN
+135 NQQLHN
-141 SFGTGT
+141 SFVSGTG
-147 APNNATGIPGM
+147 APLAL
-158 GAPYKMDNSVGI
+158 DNSVGI

-195 AGMIGSGSVAGVTQN
+195 AGMVGQLAGSTVTTQN
-210 TSLAGGI
+210 TSIAGGI

-229 LSVKL
+229 LSVKF

-295 GAMNGATSYVQPTV
+295 GAMNTATSYVQPSV
-309 NNQSAGGDTQWE
+309 NSQSGAGNTQWE

-349 VNNNLN
+349 VNNNIN
-355 GNGSAA
+355 GNGTVA
-361 NGGVAFGTQ
+361 NGGVTFGTQ
-370 MGNMDRTNILNTGN
+370 MGNMDRTPILNTGN
-384 LTTVSATNNPASPPN
+384 LTAANGSQI
-399 LVATAYNRFGAETA
+399 ATAYNRFGAETA
-413 VVYGPFSAQAE
+413 VVLGPFSAQAE
-424 FLQTNVN
+424 FLQTNVS
-431 GNGYSNNAMTGYYGY
+431 GNGYSNNALTGYYGY
-446 VTYFL
+446 MTYFL

-460 RTGAF
+460 KTGAF
-465 DRVKPNHNFDM
+465 DRVKPKHNFDM
-476 KGGWGA
+476 KGGMGA

-492 NLRSGGGNGTST
+492 NLKSGD
-504 STKINGGS
+504 KINGGS
-512 AELGKLGVNW
+512 AELGKLGINW

-540 NTTGVTNATAQAF
+540 NTTGMSGTGTPAAF

-561 ESRVQIDW
+561 ESRIQLDW

>member
-1 MKFSK
+1 MKHTK
-6 LTLAIAATLTA
+6 LVLAIAATLTA
-17 TASFNALAMD
+17 TASFSALAMD
-27 LYVDTK
+27 LYVDSK
-33 TKQIYAEPG
+33 TKQVFTEPG
-42 RGRMLL
+42 KGRVLL
-48 GAFEKVGSGA
+48 NDSGNSKSGHTPFV
-58 PTTTVAAPAPAA
+58 PTPVAAPAADI
-70 EIAAIKHDLELK
+70 EAIKKDLELK
-82 TNEIKALSEQAEEAK
+82 TNEIKALTEKADESA

-102 KVSLNNGIRFETR
+102 KVSLTNGVKFETR
-115 DGNFTSEI
+115 DGNFTTEI
-123 HGRIQVDSQENV
+123 HGRMQVDSQENV
-135 NQDLHN
+135 NQQLHN
-141 SFGTGT
+141 SFVSGTG
-147 APNNATGIPGM
+147 APLAL
-158 GAPYKMDNSVGI
+158 DNSVGI

-195 AGMIGSGSVAGVTQN
+195 AGMVGGTGATVANTQN

-271 KVGIGGNYSAD
+271 KVGIGANYSAD

-309 NNQSAGGDTQWE
+309 NSQSGAGNTSWE

-329 PWMESPTKLLHVGG
+329 PWMASPTQLLHVGG

-349 VNNNLN
+349 VNNNMK
-355 GNGSAA
+355 GDGSLA

-370 MGNMDRTNILNTGN
+370 MGNMDRTSILNTGN
-384 LTTVSATNNPASPPN
+384 LSASATQ
-399 LVATAYNRFGAETA
+399 LATAYNRFGAETA
-413 VVYGPFSAQAE
+413 VVLGPFSAQAE
-424 FLQTNVN
+424 YLQTNVS
-431 GNGYSNNAMTGYYGY
+431 GNGYSNNSMGGYYGY
-446 VTYFL
+446 VTYFV

-460 RTGAF
+460 KTGAF
-465 DRVKPNHNFDM
+465 DRVKPKHNFDM
-476 KGGWGA
+476 KGGMGA

-492 NLRSGGGNGTST
+492 NLKSGD
-504 STKINGGS
+504 KINGGS
-512 AELGKLGVNW
+512 AELGKLGINW

-540 NTTGVTNATAQAF
+540 NTTGMSGTGTPAAF

-561 ESRVQIDW
+561 ESRIQLDW

>member
-1 MKFSK
+1 MKHTK
-6 LTLAIAATLTA
+6 LVLAIAATLTA
-17 TASFNALAMD
+17 TASFSALAMD
-27 LYVDTK
+27 LYVDSK
-33 TKQIYAEPG
+33 TKQVFTEPG
-42 RGRMLL
+42 KGRVLL
-48 GAFEKVGSGA
+48 GDSNKVSNTPFV
-58 PTTTVAAPAPAA
+58 PTPVAAPAADI
-70 EIAAIKHDLELK
+70 EAIKKDLELK
-82 TNEIKALSEQAEEAK
+82 TNEIKALTEKADESA

-102 KVSLNNGIRFETR
+102 KVSLTNGVKFETR
-115 DGNFTSEI
+115 DGNFTTEI
-123 HGRIQVDSQENV
+123 HGRMQVDSQENV
-135 NQDLHN
+135 NQQLHN
-141 SFGTGT
+141 SFVSGTG
-147 APNNATGIPGM
+147 APLAL
-158 GAPYKMDNSVGI
+158 DNSVGI

-195 AGMIGSGSVAGVTQN
+195 AGMVGGTGATVANTQN

-271 KVGIGGNYSAD
+271 KVGIGANYSAD

-309 NNQSAGGDTQWE
+309 NSQSGAGNTSWE

-329 PWMESPTKLLHVGG
+329 PWMASPTQLLHVGG

-349 VNNNLN
+349 VNNNMK
-355 GNGSAA
+355 GDGSLA

-370 MGNMDRTNILNTGN
+370 MGNMDRTSILNTGN
-384 LTTVSATNNPASPPN
+384 LSASATQ
-399 LVATAYNRFGAETA
+399 LATAYNRFGAETA
-413 VVYGPFSAQAE
+413 VVLGPFSAQAE
-424 FLQTNVN
+424 YLQTNVS
-431 GNGYSNNAMTGYYGY
+431 GNGYSNNSMGGYYGY
-446 VTYFL
+446 VTYFV

-460 RTGAF
+460 KTGAF
-465 DRVKPNHNFDM
+465 DRVKPKHNFDM
-476 KGGWGA
+476 KGGMGA

-492 NLRSGGGNGTST
+492 NLKSGD
-504 STKINGGS
+504 KINGGS
-512 AELGKLGVNW
+512 AELGKLGINW

-540 NTTGVTNATAQAF
+540 NTTGMSGTGTPAAF

-561 ESRVQIDW
+561 ESRIQLDW

>member
-1 MKFSK
+1 MKHTK
-6 LTLAIAATLTA
+6 LVLAIAATLTA
-17 TASFNALAMD
+17 TASFSALAMD
-27 LYVDTK
+27 LYVDSK
-33 TKQIYAEPG
+33 TKQVFTEPG
-42 RGRMLL
+42 KGRVLL
-48 GAFEKVGSGA
+48 NDSGNSKSGHTPFV
-58 PTTTVAAPAPAA
+58 PTPVAAPAADI
-70 EIAAIKHDLELK
+70 EAIKKDLELK
-82 TNEIKALSEQAEEAK
+82 TNEIKALTEKADESA

-102 KVSLNNGIRFETR
+102 KVSLTNGVKFETR
-115 DGNFTSEI
+115 DGNFTTEI
-123 HGRIQVDSQENV
+123 HGRMQVDSQENV
-135 NQDLHN
+135 NQQLHN
-141 SFGTGT
+141 SFVSGTG
-147 APNNATGIPGM
+147 APLAL
-158 GAPYKMDNSVGI
+158 DNSVGI

-195 AGMIGSGSVAGVTQN
+195 AGMVGGTGATVANTQN

-271 KVGIGGNYSAD
+271 KVGIGANYSAD

-309 NNQSAGGDTQWE
+309 NSQSGAGNTSWE

-329 PWMESPTKLLHVGG
+329 PWMASPTQLLHVGG

-349 VNNNLN
+349 VNNNMN
-355 GNGSAA
+355 GGGSLA

-370 MGNMDRTNILNTGN
+370 MGNMDRTSILNTGN
-384 LTTVSATNNPASPPN
+384 LSASATQ
-399 LVATAYNRFGAETA
+399 LATAYNRFGAETA
-413 VVYGPFSAQAE
+413 VVLGPFSAQAE
-424 FLQTNVN
+424 YLQTNVS
-431 GNGYSNNAMTGYYGY
+431 GNGYSNNSMGGYYGY
-446 VTYFL
+446 VTYFV

-460 RTGAF
+460 KTGAF
-465 DRVKPNHNFDM
+465 DRVKPKHNFDM
-476 KGGWGA
+476 KGGMGA

-492 NLRSGGGNGTST
+492 NLKSGD
-504 STKINGGS
+504 KINGGS
-512 AELGKLGVNW
+512 AELGKLGINW

-540 NTTGVTNATAQAF
+540 NTTGMSATGAPAAF

-561 ESRVQIDW
+561 ESRIQLDW

>member
-1 MKFSK
+1 MKHTK
-6 LTLAIAATLTA
+6 LVLAMAATLTA
-17 TASFNALAMD
+17 TASFSALAMD
-27 LYVDTK
+27 LYVDSK
-33 TKQIYAEPG
+33 TKQVFTEPG
-42 RGRMLL
+42 KGRVLL
-48 GAFEKVGSGA
+48 NDSGNSKSGHTPFV
-58 PTTTVAAPAPAA
+58 PTPVAAPAADI
-70 EIAAIKHDLELK
+70 EAIKKDLELK
-82 TNEIKALSEQAEEAK
+82 TNEIKALTEKADESA

-102 KVSLNNGIRFETR
+102 KVSLTNGVKFETR
-115 DGNFTSEI
+115 DGNFTTEI
-123 HGRIQVDSQENV
+123 HGRMQVDSQENV
-135 NQDLHN
+135 NQQLHN
-141 SFGTGT
+141 SFVSGTG
-147 APNNATGIPGM
+147 APLAL
-158 GAPYKMDNSVGI
+158 DNSVGI

-195 AGMIGSGSVAGVTQN
+195 AGMVGQLAGSTVTTQN
-210 TSLAGGI
+210 TSIAGGI

-229 LSVKL
+229 LSVKF

-295 GAMNGATSYVQPTV
+295 GAMNTATSYVQPSV
-309 NNQSAGGDTQWE
+309 NSQSGAGNTQWE

-349 VNNNLN
+349 VNNNIN
-355 GNGSAA
+355 GNGTVA
-361 NGGVAFGTQ
+361 NGGVTFGTQ

-384 LTTVSATNNPASPPN
+384 LTAANGSQI
-399 LVATAYNRFGAETA
+399 ATAYNRFGAETA
-413 VVYGPFSAQAE
+413 VVLGPFSAQAE
-424 FLQTNVN
+424 YLQTNVS
-431 GNGYSNNAMTGYYGY
+431 GNGYSNNSMGGYYGY
-446 VTYFL
+446 VTYFV

-460 RTGAF
+460 KTGAF
-465 DRVKPNHNFDM
+465 DRVKPKHNFDM
-476 KGGWGA
+476 KGGMGA

-492 NLRSGGGNGTST
+492 NLKSGD
-504 STKINGGS
+504 KINGGS
-512 AELGKLGVNW
+512 AELGKLGINW

-540 NTTGVTNATAQAF
+540 NTTGMSGTGTPAAF

-561 ESRVQIDW
+561 ESRIQLDW

>member
-1 MKFSK
+1 MKHTK
-6 LTLAIAATLTA
+6 LVLAIAATLTA
-17 TASFNALAMD
+17 TASFSALAMD
-27 LYVDTK
+27 LYVDSK
-33 TKQIYAEPG
+33 TKQVFTEPG
-42 RGRMLL
+42 KGRVLL
-48 GAFEKVGSGA
+48 NDSGNSKSGHTPFV
-58 PTTTVAAPAPAA
+58 PTPVAAPAADI
-70 EIAAIKHDLELK
+70 EAIKKDLELK
-82 TNEIKALSEQAEEAK
+82 TNEIKALTEKADESA

-102 KVSLNNGIRFETR
+102 KVSLTNGVKFETR
-115 DGNFTSEI
+115 DGNFTTEI
-123 HGRIQVDSQENV
+123 HGRMQVDSQENV
-135 NQDLHN
+135 NQQLHN
-141 SFGTGT
+141 SFVSGTG
-147 APNNATGIPGM
+147 APLAL
-158 GAPYKMDNSVGI
+158 DNSVGI

-195 AGMIGSGSVAGVTQN
+195 AGMVGGTGATVANTQN

-271 KVGIGGNYSAD
+271 KVGIGANYSAD

-309 NNQSAGGDTQWE
+309 NSQSGAGNTSWE

-329 PWMESPTKLLHVGG
+329 PWMASPTQLLHVGG

-349 VNNNLN
+349 VNNNMK
-355 GNGSAA
+355 GDGSLA

-370 MGNMDRTNILNTGN
+370 MGNMDRTNILTTGN
-384 LTTVSATNNPASPPN
+384 LSASATQ
-399 LVATAYNRFGAETA
+399 LATAYNRFGAETA
-413 VVYGPFSAQAE
+413 VVLGPFSAQAE
-424 FLQTNVN
+424 YLQTNVS
-431 GNGYSNNAMTGYYGY
+431 GNGYSNNSMGGYYGY
-446 VTYFL
+446 VTYFV

-460 RTGAF
+460 KTGAF
-465 DRVKPNHNFDM
+465 DRVKPKHNFDM
-476 KGGWGA
+476 KGGMGA

-492 NLRSGGGNGTST
+492 NLKSGD
-504 STKINGGS
+504 KINGGS
-512 AELGKLGVNW
+512 AELGKLGINW

-540 NTTGVTNATAQAF
+540 NTTGMSGTGTPAAF

-561 ESRVQIDW
+561 ESRIQLDW

>member
-1 MKFSK
+1 MKHTK
-6 LTLAIAATLTA
+6 LVLAIAATLTA
-17 TASFNALAMD
+17 TASFSALAMD
-27 LYVDTK
+27 LYVDSK
-33 TKQIYAEPG
+33 TKQVFTEPG
-42 RGRMLL
+42 KGRVLL
-48 GAFEKVGSGA
+48 NDSGNSKSGHTPFV
-58 PTTTVAAPAPAA
+58 PTPVAAPAADI
-70 EIAAIKHDLELK
+70 EAIKKDLELK
-82 TNEIKALSEQAEEAK
+82 TNEIKALTEKADESA

-102 KVSLNNGIRFETR
+102 KVSLTNGVKFETR
-115 DGNFTSEI
+115 DGNFTTEI
-123 HGRIQVDSQENV
+123 HGRMQVDSQENV
-135 NQDLHN
+135 NQQLHN
-141 SFGTGT
+141 SFVSGTG
-147 APNNATGIPGM
+147 APLAL
-158 GAPYKMDNSVGI
+158 DNSVGI

-195 AGMIGSGSVAGVTQN
+195 AGIVGGTA

-271 KVGIGGNYSAD
+271 KVGIGANYSAD

-295 GAMNGATSYVQPTV
+295 GAMNSATSYVQPTV
-309 NNQSAGGDTQWE
+309 NSQSGAGNTSWE

-329 PWMESPTKLLHVGG
+329 PWMASPTQLLHVGG

-349 VNNNLN
+349 VNNNMK
-355 GNGSAA
+355 GDGSLA

-384 LTTVSATNNPASPPN
+384 LSASATQ
-399 LVATAYNRFGAETA
+399 LATAYNRFGAETA
-413 VVYGPFSAQAE
+413 VVLGPFSAQAE
-424 FLQTNVN
+424 YLQTNVS
-431 GNGYSNNAMTGYYGY
+431 GNGYSNNSMGGYYGY
-446 VTYFL
+446 VTYFV

-460 RTGAF
+460 KTGAF
-465 DRVKPNHNFDM
+465 DRVKPKHNFDM
-476 KGGWGA
+476 KGGMGA

-492 NLRSGGGNGTST
+492 NLKSGD
-504 STKINGGS
+504 KINGGS
-512 AELGKLGVNW
+512 AELGKLGINW

-540 NTTGVTNATAQAF
+540 NTTGMSGTGTPAAF

-561 ESRVQIDW
+561 ESRIQLDW

>member
-1 MKFSK
+1 MKHTK
-6 LTLAIAATLTA
+6 LVLAIAATLTA
-17 TASFNALAMD
+17 TASFSALAMD
-27 LYVDTK
+27 LYVDSK
-33 TKQIYAEPG
+33 TKQVFTEPG
-42 RGRMLL
+42 KGRVLL
-48 GAFEKVGSGA
+48 NDSGNSKSGHTPFV
-58 PTTTVAAPAPAA
+58 PTPVAAPAADI
-70 EIAAIKHDLELK
+70 EAIKKDLELK
-82 TNEIKALSEQAEEAK
+82 TNEIKALTEKADESA

-102 KVSLNNGIRFETR
+102 KVSLTNGVKFETR
-115 DGNFTSEI
+115 DGNFTTEI
-123 HGRIQVDSQENV
+123 HGRMQVDSQENV
-135 NQDLHN
+135 NQQLNN
-141 SFGTGT
+141 SFVSGTG
-147 APNNATGIPGM
+147 APLAL
-158 GAPYKMDNSVGI
+158 DNSVGI

-195 AGMIGSGSVAGVTQN
+195 AGMVGGTGATVANTQN

-271 KVGIGGNYSAD
+271 KVGIGANYSAD

-309 NNQSAGGDTQWE
+309 NSQSGAGNTSWE

-329 PWMESPTKLLHVGG
+329 PWMASPTQLLHVGG

-349 VNNNLN
+349 VNNNMK
-355 GNGSAA
+355 GDGSLA

-370 MGNMDRTNILNTGN
+370 MGNMDRTSILNTGN
-384 LTTVSATNNPASPPN
+384 LSASATQ
-399 LVATAYNRFGAETA
+399 LATAYNRFGAETA
-413 VVYGPFSAQAE
+413 VVLGPFSAQAE
-424 FLQTNVN
+424 YLQTNVS
-431 GNGYSNNAMTGYYGY
+431 GNGYSNNSMGGYYGY
-446 VTYFL
+446 VTYFV

-460 RTGAF
+460 KTGAF
-465 DRVKPNHNFDM
+465 DRVKPKHNFDM
-476 KGGWGA
+476 KGGMGA

-492 NLRSGGGNGTST
+492 NLKSGD
-504 STKINGGS
+504 KINGGS
-512 AELGKLGVNW
+512 AELGKLGINW

-540 NTTGVTNATAQAF
+540 NTTGMSGTGTPAAF

-561 ESRVQIDW
+561 ESRIQLDW

>member
-1 MKFSK
+1 MKHTK
-6 LTLAIAATLTA
+6 LVLAIAATLTA
-17 TASFNALAMD
+17 TASFSALAMD
-27 LYVDTK
+27 LYVDSK
-33 TKQIYAEPG
+33 TKQVFTEPG
-42 RGRMLL
+42 KGRVLL
-48 GAFEKVGSGA
+48 NDSGNSKSGHTPFV
-58 PTTTVAAPAPAA
+58 PTPVAAPAADI
-70 EIAAIKHDLELK
+70 EAIKKDLELK
-82 TNEIKALSEQAEEAK
+82 TNEIKALTEKADESA

-102 KVSLNNGIRFETR
+102 KVSLTNGVKFETR
-115 DGNFTSEI
+115 DGNFTTEI
-123 HGRIQVDSQENV
+123 HGRMQVDSQENV
-135 NQDLHN
+135 NQQLHN
-141 SFGTGT
+141 SFVSGTG
-147 APNNATGIPGM
+147 APLAL
-158 GAPYKMDNSVGI
+158 DNSVGI

-195 AGMIGSGSVAGVTQN
+195 AGMVGGTGATVANTQN

-271 KVGIGGNYSAD
+271 KVGIGANYSAD

-309 NNQSAGGDTQWE
+309 NSQSGAGNTSWE

-329 PWMESPTKLLHVGG
+329 PWMASPTQLLHVGG

-349 VNNNLN
+349 VNNNMN
-355 GNGSAA
+355 GGGSLA

-370 MGNMDRTNILNTGN
+370 MGNMDRTSILNTGN
-384 LTTVSATNNPASPPN
+384 LSASATQ
-399 LVATAYNRFGAETA
+399 LATAYNRFGAETA
-413 VVYGPFSAQAE
+413 VVLGPFSAQAE
-424 FLQTNVN
+424 YLQTNVS
-431 GNGYSNNAMTGYYGY
+431 GNGYSNNSMGGYYGY
-446 VTYFL
+446 VTYFV

-460 RTGAF
+460 KTGAF
-465 DRVKPNHNFDM
+465 DRVKPKHNFDM
-476 KGGWGA
+476 KGGMGA

-492 NLRSGGGNGTST
+492 NLKSGD
-504 STKINGGS
+504 KINGGS
-512 AELGKLGVNW
+512 AELGKLGINW

-540 NTTGVTNATAQAF
+540 NTTGMSATGTSAAF

-561 ESRVQIDW
+561 ESRIQLDW